1 MSSLSDPAADPEAQW
16 PPPPPA
22 PPGTP
27 APPAP
32 PARTCLPLPWAL
44 VAALLILAAT
54 CAAWVARTWVMPAAC
69 ASSGPSLGTA
79 TSRALN
85 DELELRADPRDPL
98 PQGQG
103 IFAKLLAQNVLLRNG
118 TLSWHSQPWLKGVY
132 LSPGLSYDEDKQELV
147 VTEDGVY
154 YIFLQLEL
162 QRKANLQVR
171 GQVSLALLLQPCGA
185 GATALAL
192 TVDLPCSS
200 EPRDSA
206 GGFRGDLLHLGA
218 GQRLSVR
225 LSVHLHAGANAHNAW
240 QLAQGATV
248 LGLFRVTTKV
258 PNELFQPL
266 AK

>member
-16 PPPPPA
+16 
-22 PPGTP
+22 
-27 APPAP
+27 PPAP

-69 ASSGPSLGTA
+69 ASSGPSPGTA
-79 TSRALN
+79 TSRALS
-85 DELELRADPRDPL
+85 DKPADPRDPQ
-98 PQGQG
+98 PQG

-118 TLSWHSQPWLKGVY
+118 TLSWYSQPWLKGVY
-132 LSPGLSYDEDKQELV
+132 LSPGLSYDEYKQELA
-147 VTEDGVY
+147 VTEAGVY
-154 YIFLQLEL
+154 YVFLQLEL
-162 QRKANLQVR
+162 QRKASLQVR
-171 GQVSLALLLQPCGA
+171 GQVSLALLLQPRGA

-218 GQRLSVR
+218 GQRLIVR

-266 AK
+266 PK